1 MEVFDEEL
9 AQYGILAK
17 NGKLATKD
25 NKKIL
30 KKEHKIIIDRVEI
43 EEINFQKLQAEGIKE
58 ICIFRSEIK
67 YLYFLKKNTIKIDFK
82 VCNFKNHIIA
92 RELHFENEVIFQQCI
107 FDAVVDFSKTKFDS
121 RIDFSASVFKEEVRF
136 IGAQFSAE
144 QSDNKT
150 IENNFR
156 EVIFEGKTIF
166 DNATFQA
173 RVSFGNSQF
182 KEEVRFIETQ
192 FQAEQSNN
200 ETIEN
205 NFGEVIF
212 EGRVSFFKATFK
224 ARVCF
229 ALSQFK
235 SEANFI
241 TTEFQANQNDSGI
254 IENQFLGVVFIGK
267 TIFNHATFQARV
279 SFGLSQFKE
288 EVRFIETQF
297 LAEQNN
303 SKIIEN
309 DFREVICE
317 GRASFSNATF
327 QARVSFGLSQFKSEA
342 SFTNTKFQANQND
355 SNIIEK
361 QNDNETIEN
370 DFREVIFEGRA
381 SFSNAIFQARVSFVV
396 SQFKDEV
403 RFIGTQ
409 FLAKQSSNRE
419 IIENEFKETIFK
431 GKVTFDSLVLKA
443 RISFLLSTFKDETL
457 FLNINPNNCIFHNVE
472 FNKINFIHNDDINV
486 ESYVESYVFRNA
498 VFKDA
503 LSFKGMEFERLRFD
517 NVLFNGVVTFSN
529 TKLNTKPQFIN
540 CTFSNQFNIEHQYI
554 KYSDKD
560 IENKINN
567 IQDKNDKFRV
577 LLNLR
582 DLFRKLKS
590 NRIAH
595 HNLIDASELRTQEL
609 YARELEL
616 KYKEKKSLRE
626 KIERWQLFFYRK
638 LCDHHT
644 DLLKAFHNLLIVIML
659 FSIFSFAL
667 DKFKQPSHIE
677 NDIKYN
683 IVKVDSNENY
693 IFKEHN
699 KTTYN
704 LLSLNIEQESDKFI
718 KNDFVYMIVF
728 LILVLLLLSF
738 NIFTSIYIFG
748 SILYLIFSFLDLL
761 ALYTHIAVIVF
772 FVLFALKFILLD
784 DRQRYKRGIVVAISY
799 TVCIFTLLVKP
810 SLLLPAL
817 GSFLDKDSNATYP
830 LLLSLSVVYFMFAV
844 LILFSLQKT
853 ARKNSIVPS

>member
-1 MEVFDEEL
+1 MEEFDKEL
-9 AQYGILAK
+9 AQFGIFAK
-17 NGKLATKD
+17 NGKQDIKD
-25 NKKIL
+25 NKIT
-30 KKEHKIIIDRVEI
+30 IIDAEI
-43 EEINFQKLQAEGIKE
+43 KEINFQTLQEAGIKE
-58 ICIFRSEIK
+58 ICILESEIK

-82 VCNFKNHIIA
+82 VCNFKNHIIVRKA
-92 RELHFENEVIFQQCI
+92 YFENEVIFEQCI
-107 FDAVVDFSKTKFDS
+107 FDTVVDFSKAKFDS
-121 RIDFSASVFKEEVRF
+121 KIDFSASVFK
-136 IGAQFSAE
+136 G
-144 QSDNKT
+144 
-150 IENNFR
+150 
-156 EVIFEGKTIF
+156 
-166 DNATFQA
+166 
-173 RVSFGNSQF
+173 
-182 KEEVRFIETQ
+182 EVRFIETQ

-205 NFGEVIF
+205 DFEEVVF
-212 EGRVSFFKATFK
+212 EGRASFSDATFQARVSFAF
-224 ARVCF
+224 
-229 ALSQFK
+229 SQFK
-235 SEANFI
+235 SEANF
-241 TTEFQANQNDSGI
+241 TNTKFQANQNDSDI

-267 TIFNHATFQARV
+267 AVFNNAIFKARV
-279 SFGLSQFKE
+279 SFALSQFKDK
-288 EVRFIETQF
+288 VRFIKTQF

-309 DFREVICE
+309 DFREV
-317 GRASFSNATF
+317 
-327 QARVSFGLSQFKSEA
+327 V
-342 SFTNTKFQANQND
+342 
-355 SNIIEK
+355 
-361 QNDNETIEN
+361 
-370 DFREVIFEGRA
+370 
-381 SFSNAIFQARVSFVV
+381 
-396 SQFKDEV
+396 
-403 RFIGTQ
+403 
-409 FLAKQSSNRE
+409 
-419 IIENEFKETIFK
+419 FK
-431 GKVTFDSLVLKA
+431 GKVAFDSLVLQA
-443 RISFLLSTFKDETL
+443 RISFSLSTFKDEAL
-457 FLNINPNNCIFHNVE
+457 FFNINPNNFIFRNVE
-472 FNKINFIHNDDINV
+472 FNKINFIHKDDINV
-486 ESYVESYVFRNA
+486 VSNAESYVFRNA
-498 VFKDA
+498 VFKDV
-503 LSFKGMEFERLRFD
+503 LSFEGMEFERLGFD

-529 TKLNTKPQFIN
+529 TKFNTKPQFIN

-616 KYKEKKSLRE
+616 KYQENKSLRE
-626 KIERWQLFFYRK
+626 KIERYQLFFYRK

-659 FSIFSFAL
+659 FGIFSFVL

-830 LLLSLSVVYFMFAV
+830 LLLSLSVVYFMLVV
-844 LILFSLQKT
+844 LVLFSLQKT

>member
-182 KEEVRFIETQ
+182 KEEVRFI
-192 FQAEQSNN
+192 
-200 ETIEN
+200 
-205 NFGEVIF
+205 
-212 EGRVSFFKATFK
+212 KA
-224 ARVCF
+224 
-229 ALSQFK
+229 
-235 SEANFI
+235 
-241 TTEFQANQNDSGI
+241 
-254 IENQFLGVVFIGK
+254 QFL
-267 TIFNHATFQARV
+267 
-279 SFGLSQFKE
+279 
-288 EVRFIETQF
+288 
-297 LAEQNN
+297 
-303 SKIIEN
+303 
-309 DFREVICE
+309 
-317 GRASFSNATF
+317 
-327 QARVSFGLSQFKSEA
+327 
-342 SFTNTKFQANQND
+342 ANQND

-370 DFREVIFEGRA
+370 DFGEVIFEGRV
-381 SFSNAIFQARVSFVV
+381 SFSNATFKARVSFGL
-396 SQFKDEV
+396 SQFKEEV
-403 RFIGTQ
+403 RFIGVKFQ
-409 FLAKQSSNRE
+409 AEQSSNRK
-419 IIENEFKETIFK
+419 IIENEFRETIFK
-431 GKVTFDSLVLKA
+431 GKVAFDSLVLKA
-443 RISFLLSTFKDETL
+443 RISFSFSTFKDETF

-486 ESYVESYVFRNA
+486 ESNVESYVFRNA

-616 KYKEKKSLRE
+616 KYKENKSLRE
-626 KIERWQLFFYRK
+626 KIERWQLVFYRK

-644 DLLKAFHNLLIVIML
+644 DLLKAFHNLLIVVML
-659 FSIFSFAL
+659 FGIFSFAL

>member
-1 MEVFDEEL
+1 MEEFDKKL

-17 NGKLATKD
+17 NGKQDIKD
-25 NKKIL
+25 NKIT
-30 KKEHKIIIDRVEI
+30 IIDAEI
-43 EEINFQKLQAEGIKE
+43 KEIKFQKLQEAGIKE
-58 ICIFRSEIK
+58 IRISGSEIK
-67 YLYFLKKNTIKIDFK
+67 YLYFLVKNTIKIDFRN
-82 VCNFKNHIIA
+82 CNFKNQIIA
-92 RELHFENEVIFQQCI
+92 RESYFENEVKFEQCI

-121 RIDFSASVFKEEVRF
+121 RVDFLASVFK
-136 IGAQFSAE
+136 G
-144 QSDNKT
+144 
-150 IENNFR
+150 
-156 EVIFEGKTIF
+156 
-166 DNATFQA
+166 
-173 RVSFGNSQF
+173 
-182 KEEVRFIETQ
+182 EVRFIETQ
-192 FQAEQSNN
+192 FQAGQSNN

-205 NFGEVIF
+205 DFGEVIF
-212 EGRVSFFKATFK
+212 
-224 ARVCF
+224 
-229 ALSQFK
+229 
-235 SEANFI
+235 
-241 TTEFQANQNDSGI
+241 
-254 IENQFLGVVFIGK
+254 
-267 TIFNHATFQARV
+267 
-279 SFGLSQFKE
+279 
-288 EVRFIETQF
+288 
-297 LAEQNN
+297 AE
-303 SKIIEN
+303 
-309 DFREVICE
+309 
-317 GRASFSNATF
+317 RASFSNATF
-327 QARVSFGLSQFKSEA
+327 QARVSFEKSQFKEEA
-342 SFTNTKFQANQND
+342 RFIKTQFQAGQ
-355 SNIIEK
+355 SN
-361 QNDNETIEN
+361 NETIEIEN
-370 DFREVIFEGRA
+370 VFREVIF
-381 SFSNAIFQARVSFVV
+381 
-396 SQFKDEV
+396 
-403 RFIGTQ
+403 
-409 FLAKQSSNRE
+409 
-419 IIENEFKETIFK
+419 K
-431 GKVTFDSLVLKA
+431 GKVVFDSLVLKA
-443 RISFLLSTFKDETL
+443 RISFSFSIFKDETL
-457 FLNINPNNCIFHNVE
+457 FLNINPNNCIFRNVE
-472 FNKINFIHNDDINV
+472 FNKINFLHIDDINV
-486 ESYVESYVFRNA
+486 VSNAESYVFRNA

-616 KYKEKKSLRE
+616 KYQENKSLRE
-626 KIERWQLFFYRK
+626 KIERYQLFFYHK

-659 FSIFSFAL
+659 FGIFSFAL

-683 IVKVDSNENY
+683 IAKVDSNENY

-718 KNDFVYMIVF
+718 KNDFVYMVVF

-784 DRQRYKRGIVVAISY
+784 DRQRCKRGIIVAISY

-830 LLLSLSVVYFMFAV
+830 LLLSLSVVYFMLVV

>member
-1 MEVFDEEL
+1 MENFDKKL

-17 NGKLATKD
+17 NGKQDIKD
-25 NKKIL
+25 NKIT
-30 KKEHKIIIDRVEI
+30 IIDAEI
-43 EEINFQKLQAEGIKE
+43 KEINFQTLQEAGIKE
-58 ICIFRSEIK
+58 ICILESEIK
-67 YLYFLKKNTIKIDFK
+67 YLYFLEKNTIKIDFK
-82 VCNFKNHIIA
+82 VCNFKNQIIA
-92 RELHFENEVIFQQCI
+92 RESYFENEVIFQQCI
-107 FDAVVDFSKTKFDS
+107 FDTVVDFSKTKFDS
-121 RIDFSASVFKEEVRF
+121 KIDFSLSVFKSEVRF
-136 IGAQFSAE
+136 IETQFQAG
-144 QSDNKT
+144 QSNNET
-150 IENNFR
+150 IENDFR

-173 RVSFGNSQF
+173 RVSFRISQF

-205 NFGEVIF
+205 
-212 EGRVSFFKATFK
+212 
-224 ARVCF
+224 
-229 ALSQFK
+229 
-235 SEANFI
+235 
-241 TTEFQANQNDSGI
+241 
-254 IENQFLGVVFIGK
+254 
-267 TIFNHATFQARV
+267 
-279 SFGLSQFKE
+279 
-288 EVRFIETQF
+288 
-297 LAEQNN
+297 
-303 SKIIEN
+303 
-309 DFREVICE
+309 
-317 GRASFSNATF
+317 
-327 QARVSFGLSQFKSEA
+327 
-342 SFTNTKFQANQND
+342 
-355 SNIIEK
+355 
-361 QNDNETIEN
+361 
-370 DFREVIFEGRA
+370 DFREVIFEGRT
-381 SFSNAIFQARVSFVV
+381 SFSNTTFKARVCFGL

-409 FLAKQSSNRE
+409 LLAKQSSNLE
-419 IIENEFKETIFK
+419 IIENEFMETIFK

-443 RISFLLSTFKDETL
+443 RIGFSFSIFKDEAL
-457 FLNINPNNCIFHNVE
+457 FLNINPNNFIFYNVE
-472 FNKINFIHNDDINV
+472 FNKTKFACKTLTNV
-486 ESYVESYVFRNA
+486 IFCLFQYS

-503 LSFKGMEFERLRFD
+503 LSFKGMKFERLEFD

-567 IQDKNDKFRV
+567 IQDKNDKFRA

-609 YARELEL
+609 YTRELEL
-616 KYKEKKSLRE
+616 KYQENKSLRE
-626 KIERWQLFFYRK
+626 KIERWQLVFYRK

-644 DLLKAFHNLLIVIML
+644 DLLKAFHNLLIVVML
-659 FSIFSFAL
+659 FSMFSFVF

-683 IVKVDSNENY
+683 IVKVDSKENY

-728 LILVLLLLSF
+728 LTLVLLLLSF

-830 LLLSLSVVYFMFAV
+830 LLLSLSVVYFMLVV
-844 LILFSLQKT
+844 LVLFSLQKT